1 MYKLAWKDEG
11 IVIIICCKLD
21 IYIYVCIRFEDVVLK
36 KEENKKGE
44 GKSKDYVSR
53 VVCIRRLIYDGPKV
67 YDRLSC
73 D

>member
-1 MYKLAWKDEG
+1 MYVY
-11 IVIIICCKLD
+11 IV
-21 IYIYVCIRFEDVVLK
+21 YASRMSLK